1 MRLLYGRDADALVAR
16 SLAEI
21 RQRTVDYPDLRAFLI
36 VPEQS
41 KVQMER
47 DYLDATEAGGL
58 LMAEVLSFRRL
69 AHRLL
74 DEAGMLP
81 DRRVDAFGRRM
92 LLFRVLKEK
101 GAELH
106 SFSHLADRSGFI
118 AEAESVIGDL
128 KRHCISPEQL
138 TQAADA
144 GTDKS
149 LSNKCHD
156 LSILLAGYDQALTS
170 QALTDSDDDL
180 NRLSDLLATMAE
192 GFQDSDGSLPFP
204 LNRVFPLGKT
214 HVTISGFGHARDFT
228 PQEYRILD
236 SLNQMCAS
244 LTITVQADALPTSEL
259 AADAGSAAFLI
270 ARRTLLHLVSRLKPD
285 ETTLVAPAWTPLQAK
300 VSRALDTAGRTLE
313 TGGHSFETDRTRPAS
328 AAENAP
334 ADHLTMIRLPSASDE
349 VDFMAGEIRR
359 LTQTGACRYKDIAI
373 ALCDPASTMPLLR
386 SASRRYHLPLFLD
399 DARTLE
405 GTALFRY
412 MLGVLDLSLRNW
424 SRDAVMTVLRSGLT
438 PLPPDAVDL
447 LENDLLKRGLFRRD
461 RLFSVLR
468 RTEPEQEQDT
478 AYDESDQRVRQA
490 VEQVFGPLRQLTD
503 DLRTAP
509 AAADSCRLIRRFFAE
524 QGVTARVRE
533 RAGQL
538 REQGEP
544 DAALLITSAHS
555 VLGQTLLQL
564 ETIAGTLPL
573 TLAQLRDTLRSGLS
587 GASVTLIP
595 SSLDQIMVGDWRRI
609 SRQSCRVL
617 FIVGMRSDVIPPAK
631 APEGILKDLD
641 RQQLSDLLNI
651 RLPSNA
657 RDQAYVDTGALF
669 QLLTRPAERLY
680 IGASGGEPADAGLQ
694 VAASFPEH
702 IQVLTDVRTD
712 LYNPRMNALPAAWH
726 RAALLSGSGLPLP
739 RSVAA
744 AWRMLIRRLSQD
756 PVFTASPS
764 FNACRMTD
772 TDAVFLE
779 QMNSGLSADACPLPG
794 IVDPVVI
801 RRLYEPLPTMSVS
814 QLEKYAAC
822 PFSHLAA
829 YILRLQE
836 RAVYKPEAA
845 DTGTLLHRFAE
856 LALLDLTAR
865 LAADGACEDTQRAVL
880 RAFAQ
885 QIGPVYSDRLMDE
898 AIRLERLPVLL
909 DPGVHS
915 AIGRKLR
922 RMAGM
927 SLSEIVSQLDA
938 GGFLPGYLEWRFGPD
953 QLTPFGIRLPDGQ
966 TLSLRG
972 LIDRV
977 DLCTRNGQ
985 SLFRIIDYKSGGK
998 TVDPDALYHGLDLQL
1013 PAYLSAYSASFP
1025 DVVADEAAYFHFD
1038 RPIVRPGRAGADP
1051 EAIEK
1056 QMRKAF
1062 ELRTMGMDHADL
1074 VMLQRHT
1081 LQRMTSFSENL
1092 FSGQFQVA
1100 PRKLRGG
1107 EPACRTCSFAAVC
1120 GFDGKD
1126 FRYLDP
1132 VVRLLAVRGERTTR
1146 KRQALSRLM
1155 ALDQGL
1161 SEPDS
1166 ASADREGGS

>member
-1 MRLLYGRDADALVAR
+1 MRLLYGRDADALVTR
-16 SLAEI
+16 CLAEI

-36 VPEQS
+36 VPEQN

-69 AHRLL
+69 AHRML
-74 DEAGMLP
+74 DEAGLLP

-101 GAELH
+101 GADLH

-138 TQAADA
+138 AVAAEA

-156 LSILLAGYDQALTS
+156 LSILLAGYDQTLLDQS
-170 QALTDSDDDL
+170 LTDSDDDL
-180 NRLSDLLATMAE
+180 NRLSDLLASMA
-192 GFQDSDGSLPFP
+192 GGLRDTDRSLPFP
-204 LNRVFPLGKT
+204 LNRVFPLEKT
-214 HVTISGFGHARDFT
+214 HVVISGFGHSRDFT

-236 SLNQMCAS
+236 YLDQMCAS
-244 LTITVQADALPTSEL
+244 LTITVQADALPTSDL
-259 AADAGSAAFLI
+259 AAEAGPEAFLI

-285 ETTLVAPAWTPLQAK
+285 KSVLVTPTWTPLQTAII
-300 VSRALDTAGRTLE
+300 RALDTAV
-313 TGGHSFETDRTRPAS
+313 RTRAADRDQPAFTVDNLS
-328 AAENAP
+328 SES
-334 ADHLTMIRLPSASDE
+334 LTVIHLPSSSDE
-349 VDFMAGEIRR
+349 IDYVAGEIRR
-359 LTQTGACRYKDIAI
+359 LTQTGAYRYKDIAI
-373 ALCDPASTMPLLR
+373 ALCDPTTAMPPLR
-386 SASRRYHLPLFLD
+386 SASRRYRLPLFLD

-412 MLGVLDLSLRNW
+412 MLGVMDLALRNW

-438 PLPPDAVDL
+438 TLSPDAVDL
-447 LENDLLKRGLFRRD
+447 LENDLLARGLFRRD
-461 RLFSVLR
+461 RLFAVLR
-468 RTEPEQEQDT
+468 RPVPEQKTET
-478 AYDESDQRVRQA
+478 AIDESDQRIRMV
-490 VEQVFGPLRQLTD
+490 VEQVFNPLCQLTD
-503 DLRTAP
+503 DLRAAP
-509 AAADSCRLIRRFFAE
+509 TAADSCRLIRRFFTD
-524 QGVTARVRE
+524 QGVTARIRE
-533 RAGQL
+533 RAEQL
-538 REQGEP
+538 RDQGEP
-544 DAALLITSAHS
+544 DAALLLSSAHT
-555 VLGQTLLQL
+555 VLGQSLQQL

-573 TLAQLRDTLRSGLS
+573 TLMQLRDTIRSGLS

-609 SRQSCRVL
+609 SRQPCRVL
-617 FIVGMRSDVIPPAK
+617 FIVGMRSDVLPPAK

-657 RDQAYVDTGALF
+657 RDQAYVDTGTLF
-669 QLLTRPAERLY
+669 QLLTRASERLY
-680 IGASGGEPADAGLQ
+680 VGASGGELADAGSQ
-694 VAASFPEH
+694 IAEIIPQHRE
-702 IQVLTDVRTD
+702 VLTDARMD
-712 LYNPRMNALPAAWH
+712 LFNPRMNALSAAWH

-739 RSVAA
+739 LPVAA
-744 AWRMLIRRLSQD
+744 AWRTLVRRLSQD
-756 PVFTASPS
+756 PVFSVSPS
-764 FNACRMTD
+764 FNVCRMTD

-779 QMNSGLSADACPLPG
+779 QMSLSLSADACPLPG
-794 IVDPVVI
+794 IVDAAVI
-801 RRLYEPLPTMSVS
+801 RRIYEPLPSMSVS

-836 RAVYKPEAA
+836 RAVYAPEAA

-856 LALLDLTAR
+856 LALIDLSVR
-865 LAADGACEDTQRAVL
+865 LSAEDVSEENQRAVL

-885 QIGPVYSDRLMDE
+885 KIGPAYCDHLMDE
-898 AIRLERLPVLL
+898 AIRLEQLPVLL
-909 DPGVHS
+909 DPGVRS

-927 SLSEIVSQLDA
+927 SLSEIVNQLEA
-938 GGFLPGYLEWRFGPD
+938 GGFLPRHLEWRFGPE
-953 QLTPFGIRLPDGQ
+953 QQAPFGVILPDGQ
-966 TLSLRG
+966 TLRLRG
-972 LIDRV
+972 LIDRI
-977 DLCTRNGQ
+977 DLCVQNGQ

-1013 PAYLSAYSASFP
+1013 PAYLAAYSASFP
-1025 DVVADEAAYFHFD
+1025 DAVADEAAYFHFD
-1038 RPIVRPGRAGADP
+1038 RPIIRSGRTGTDP
-1051 EAIEK
+1051 EVIEK
-1056 QMRKAF
+1056 LMHKAF
-1062 ELRTMGMDHADL
+1062 ELRTMGMDHTELA
-1074 VMLQRHT
+1074 MLQRHT
-1081 LQRMTSFSENL
+1081 LQRMASLSGNL

-1132 VVRLLAVRGERTTR
+1132 VIRLLAARGERTTR

-1155 ALDQGL
+1155 ALDLGL
-1161 SEPDS
+1161 AEPNPVSSDG
-1166 ASADREGGS
+1166 EGES

>member
-1 MRLLYGRDADALVAR
+1 MRLLYGRDADALVTR
-16 SLAEI
+16 CLAEI

-36 VPEQS
+36 VPEQN
-41 KVQMER
+41 KFQMER

-74 DEAGMLP
+74 DEAGLLP
-81 DRRVDAFGRRM
+81 ERRVDAFGRRM

-101 GAELH
+101 GADLH

-138 TQAADA
+138 SQAADA

-156 LSILLAGYDQALTS
+156 LSILLAGYDQALLD

-180 NRLSDLLATMAE
+180 NRLSDLLSSMAV
-192 GFQDSDGSLPFP
+192 GPRNADGSLPFP
-204 LNRVFPLGKT
+204 LDRVFPLGKT
-214 HVTISGFGHARDFT
+214 HVTISGFGYSRDFT

-236 SLNQMCAS
+236 YLDQMCAS
-244 LTITVQADALPTSEL
+244 LTITVQADALPTSDL
-259 AADAGSAAFLI
+259 AADSGPEAFLI
-270 ARRTLLHLVSRLKPD
+270 ARRTLLRLVSRLKPD
-285 ETTLVAPAWTPLQAK
+285 ETALVTPAWTPLQSA
-300 VSRALDTAGRTLE
+300 VSRALAAAGRPLE
-313 TGGHSFETDRTRPAS
+313 TGRVHS
-328 AAENAP
+328 AP
-334 ADHLTMIRLPSASDE
+334 AADSRLSESITVISLASMSDE
-349 VDFMAGEIRR
+349 IDYMAGEIRR
-359 LTQTGACRYKDIAI
+359 LTQTGAYRYKDIAI
-373 ALCDPASTMPLLR
+373 ALCDPTAAMPLLR
-386 SASRRYHLPLFLD
+386 SASRRYRLPLFLD

-412 MLGVLDLSLRNW
+412 MLGALDLSLRNW

-438 PLPPDAVDL
+438 PLQPDVVDL
-447 LENDLLKRGLFRRD
+447 LENDLLARGLFRRD
-461 RLFSVLR
+461 RLFTASR
-468 RTEPEQEQDT
+468 RPVPEQQPGT
-478 AYDESDQRVRQA
+478 AIDESDQRIRQA
-490 VEQVFGPLRQLTD
+490 VEQVFRPLRQLTD
-503 DLRTAP
+503 DLRAAP
-509 AAADSCRLIRRFFAE
+509 TAADSCRLIRRFFAD

-533 RAGQL
+533 RAEQL
-538 REQGEP
+538 RDQGEP
-544 DAALLITSAHS
+544 DAALLLSSAHT
-555 VLGQTLLQL
+555 VLGQTLQQL

-573 TLAQLRDTLRSGLS
+573 TLTQLRDTIRSGLT

-609 SRQSCRVL
+609 SRQTCRTL
-617 FIVGMRSDVIPPAK
+617 FIVGMRSDVLPPAK

-641 RQQLSDLLNI
+641 RQQLSDLLKI

-669 QLLTRPAERLY
+669 QLLTRAAERLY
-680 IGASGGEPADAGLQ
+680 IGASGGELADTGSQ
-694 VAASFPEH
+694 IAAAIPQH
-702 IQVLTDVRTD
+702 RQVLTDMRTD
-712 LYNPRMNALPAAWH
+712 LFNPRMNALPAAWH
-726 RAALLSGSGLPLP
+726 RAALLSGARLPLP
-739 RSVAA
+739 LPVAA
-744 AWRMLIRRLSQD
+744 AWRTLVRRLSQD
-756 PVFTASPS
+756 PVFSVSPS
-764 FNACRMTD
+764 FNACRMSD
-772 TDAVFLE
+772 TDAAFLDRTN
-779 QMNSGLSADACPLPG
+779 QILAVDNCPLPG
-794 IVDPVVI
+794 IVDPTVI
-801 RRLYEPLPTMSVS
+801 RRLYEPIPSMSVS

-836 RAVYKPEAA
+836 RAVYTPEAA

-856 LALLDLTAR
+856 LALLDLSTR
-865 LAADGACEDTQRAVL
+865 LSAEGLSEESQRAVL

-885 QIGPVYSDRLMDE
+885 TIGPAYSDRLMDE
-898 AIRLERLPVLL
+898 AIRLEQLPVLL
-909 DPGVHS
+909 DPGVRS

-927 SLSEIVSQLDA
+927 SLAEIVNQLDA
-938 GGFLPGYLEWRFGPD
+938 GGFLPRHLEWRFGPD
-953 QLTPFGIRLPDGQ
+953 QQVPFGISLPKGQ
-966 TLSLRG
+966 TLRLRG
-972 LIDRV
+972 LVDRIDICV
-977 DLCTRNGQ
+977 RNGQ

-1013 PAYLSAYSASFP
+1013 PAYLAAYSASFP
-1025 DVVADEAAYFHFD
+1025 DAVADEAAYFHFD
-1038 RPIVRPGRAGADP
+1038 RPIIRPGRTGTDP
-1051 EAIEK
+1051 ETLDK
-1056 QMRKAF
+1056 LMHKAF
-1062 ELRTMGMDHADL
+1062 DLRTIGMDHTELA
-1074 VMLQRHT
+1074 MLQRHT
-1081 LQRMTSFSENL
+1081 LHRMASLSANL

-1107 EPACRTCSFAAVC
+1107 EPACRTCSFASVC

-1132 VVRLLAVRGERTTR
+1132 VVRILAARGERTNR

-1155 ALDQGL
+1155 ALEQGL
-1161 SEPDS
+1161 TEPS
-1166 ASADREGGS
+1166 PESSSGEGES